1 MNELKLATWLIF
13 SYCKSFHTC
22 KFSLLCLCVF
32 LMVEQYGIFHLILLI
47 SIRVTAEITQF
58 THGLNDCAKL
68 WETIKKHP
76 KLFEKLFT
84 FTSKHHLVT
93 CATMKDLI
101 QVEWS
106 EEGSN
111 RRNDEDATIYCWEIF

>member
-1 MNELKLATWLIF
+1 
-13 SYCKSFHTC
+13 
-22 KFSLLCLCVF
+22 
-32 LMVEQYGIFHLILLI
+32 MVEQYGIFHLILLI

-58 THGLNDCAKL
+58 THGLNDCGKL

-111 RRNDEDATIYCWEIF
+111 RRNDEDATIYCWEISLKNVEGIVLYMYSNQSHCDMCLS